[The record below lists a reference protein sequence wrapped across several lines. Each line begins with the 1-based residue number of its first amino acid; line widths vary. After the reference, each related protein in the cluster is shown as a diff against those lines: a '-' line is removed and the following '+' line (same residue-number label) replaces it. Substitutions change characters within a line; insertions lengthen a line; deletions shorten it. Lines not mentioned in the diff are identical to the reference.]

1 MLDQRKILS
10 DIDGFIN
17 DLLSHAIRENASD
30 IHIQQEE
37 TYGKIRLRIDG
48 ILFDIMR
55 INKTNAEMLISKIKV
70 EAKMD
75 ISEKRLPQDGALKLE
90 NFENID
96 FRISTLATV
105 NGEKLVLRI
114 LSLERFK
121 NRARLLGFS
130 DNSKEKL
137 QKAISKKSGMVL
149 ISGPTG
155 SGKSTSLYGLLESL
169 NTEEVN
175 IVSIEDPVE
184 YKIENINQISVKEK
198 IGLTYP
204 KILRAI
210 LRQDPDI
217 IMIGEI
223 RDKETAA
230 IAIRAAITGHL
241 VVSTTHTT
249 DALSALVRLKDLGV
263 EEFLIRSA
271 INALASQRLV
281 RKLCTCKKSD
291 TMTDFEYELVS
302 KYLRVDR
309 NKKIYRP
316 VGCLKCKKGYIER
329 QAVEEVILI
338 DDEFKEILKN
348 YGLESKEL
356 KDKLKKEKFRPMLT
370 NGLIQIMEGETSF
383 EEVLKVLDY

>member
-1 MLDQRKILS
+1 MLDQRKITS
-10 DIDGFIN
+10 DIDGFIY
-17 DLLSHAIRENASD
+17 DLLSHAISENASD

-48 ILFDIMR
+48 ILFDILGL
-55 INKTNAEMLISKIKV
+55 NKTNAEMLISKIKV
-70 EAKMD
+70 LAKMD
-75 ISEKRLPQDGALKLE
+75 ISEKRLPQDGALKLD

-223 RDKETAA
+223 RDK
-230 IAIRAAITGHL
+230 
-241 VVSTTHTT
+241 
-249 DALSALVRLKDLGV
+249 
-263 EEFLIRSA
+263 
-271 INALASQRLV
+271 
-281 RKLCTCKKSD
+281 
-291 TMTDFEYELVS
+291 
-302 KYLRVDR
+302 
-309 NKKIYRP
+309 
-316 VGCLKCKKGYIER
+316 
-329 QAVEEVILI
+329 
-338 DDEFKEILKN
+338 
-348 YGLESKEL
+348 
-356 KDKLKKEKFRPMLT
+356 
-370 NGLIQIMEGETSF
+370 
-383 EEVLKVLDY
+383 